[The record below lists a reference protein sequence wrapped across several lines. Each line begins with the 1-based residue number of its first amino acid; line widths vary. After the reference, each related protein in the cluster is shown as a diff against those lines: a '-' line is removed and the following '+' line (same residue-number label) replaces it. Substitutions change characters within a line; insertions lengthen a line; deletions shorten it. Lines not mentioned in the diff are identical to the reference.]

1 MSKKISYADITNPNQ
16 NLQLQKPLNKQ
27 FRPSKFLN
35 DLDSVPANFFQEKEC
50 SDIYVDYLY
59 PQTARR
65 RIAIGNDKQIT
76 KSECHLPSLQNSSIH
91 KNHFSSPKNTKE
103 DLRKSEILRT
113 DEQQN
118 TDIEIISRKIKKII
132 NSNKRQVTFQSSLIV
147 IDEQN
152 QITKIQDPQLFNDQS
167 KRRKTTFR
175 QKTLAA

>member
-1 MSKKISYADITNPNQ
+1 MSKKISYSDIANSNS
-16 NLQLQKPLNKQ
+16 NLQQYKPQDKQ
-27 FRPSKFLN
+27 FRPSRFLN
-35 DLDSVPANFFQEKEC
+35 DLESVPVNFFQEKEYQ
-50 SDIYVDYLY
+50 DIVIDYMY

-65 RIAIGNDKQIT
+65 RIAIGNDKQIV
-76 KSECHLPSLQNSSIH
+76 KSECVLPSLQNSSIYKNNFSFPNH
-91 KNHFSSPKNTKE
+91 KKE

-118 TDIEIISRKIKKII
+118 TELETISRKIKKII
-132 NSNKRQVTFQSSLIV
+132 NSNKRQVTFQQSLIV

-152 QITKIQDPQLFNDQS
+152 QITKIQDPQQINDQQ